1 MIWNEITKAYP
12 DKWVAVA
19 NLIMDGDS
27 PDILEGDIV
36 AVKNDDDIDSYELNH
51 HDKGYKY
58 RRTTEGFLM
67 ELQDQVLRFPFAVD
81 EIKKRGGQ
89 VKATCSYAKIK
100 NGEIL
105 RD

>member
-1 MIWNEITKAYP
+1 MISLRITWNEITKAYP

-51 HDKGYKY
+51 HGKGYKY
-58 RRTTEGFLM
+58 RRTTEGF
-67 ELQDQVLRFPFAVD
+67 F
-81 EIKKRGGQ
+81 
-89 VKATCSYAKIK
+89 
-100 NGEIL
+100 NGITGSSITISVCC
-105 RD
+105 